1 MINYGLGMRL
11 RAVLLAAS
19 LTAAGLTA
27 CGSAKATDTKTE
39 SAQETASEPAAEA
52 ELTAAEVSE
61 INVAL
66 EGGSGKASVA
76 SPAEVRAENGGYIA
90 VIRWSSSNYDYMVV
104 DGERYEPISMDG
116 GSTFEIPI
124 PKPPCRVEVQADT
137 TAMSTPHLIDYT
149 LVFGEESASEAS
161 EAPAEGA
168 RELSADPLPGL
179 AKTGSLDLAFAEQFS
194 ADYYEGD
201 LVLVTIPEDGSRFL
215 LVPEG
220 SEAPENLAADVSVI
234 KTPAE
239 NVYMAS
245 SSDMD
250 FYAACKALPDVRFT
264 SFKGTDWAR
273 PEVKEAMTAASNSI
287 LYVGKYSAPDY
298 ETILAEGCGLAI
310 ENTMIYHAPEVR
322 EMLASFG
329 IPVLVDRSSYET
341 TPEGRMEWVKLYGL
355 ITGHTAE
362 AEEAFAA
369 QLAKF
374 ESLKGLEETGKTAAF
389 FYINTNGAAVVR
401 TADDYI
407 PALIEKAGG
416 TYAFEN
422 LARWAGSHSATTTME
437 IEAFYAGAR
446 EADYFIYSSD
456 IPGELAG
463 LSELLEKCPVLA
475 DCRAVRE
482 GHVFATTGNLFQSV
496 MEMGDFVTDVRC
508 MLTEEDP
515 DMTFLYRLE

>member
-1 MINYGLGMRL
+1 MINYRLGMRL
-11 RAVLLAAS
+11 KAVLLAVSLTAAS
-19 LTAAGLTA
+19 LTACGNAAG
-27 CGSAKATDTKTE
+27 TDMG
-39 SAQETASEPAAEA
+39 AEA
-52 ELTAAEVSE
+52 RQESNKESIEKADSAAHEIYEV
-61 INVAL
+61 NVAL

-76 SPAEVRAENGGYIA
+76 SPAEVREENGGYTA

-104 DGERYEPISMDG
+104 DGERYEPISMDD

-149 LVFGEESASEAS
+149 LIFGEESASEAS
-161 EAPAEGA
+161 AAPAEET

-201 LVLVTIPEDGSRFL
+201 LVLVTIPEDSSRFL

-264 SFKGTDWAR
+264 SFKGTEWAR
-273 PEVKEAMTAASNSI
+273 PEVKEAMTAASNLI

-322 EMLASFG
+322 EMLTSFG

-374 ESLKGLEETGKTAAF
+374 ESLKGLEPTGKTAAF

-416 TYAFEN
+416 TYAFKD
-422 LARWAGSHSATTTME
+422 LARGAGSHSATTTME